1 MSLRLVYRMK
11 WAVRILC
18 LLAGMLFA
26 ASAFAEI
33 DFTDYAMRID
43 FTVAGDYS
51 DVSDFPVLVRLS
63 EDSPAGFSY
72 SVCAEDG
79 SDIRFSDRN
88 GTVTYPY
95 EIDTWNIFGESLVWV
110 RLPSAAKGNSFV
122 MCYGRSGQTSASDGA
137 TVWSDYVGVWHMG
150 ETYDAATAGSGLSRD
165 STANGLDATPT
176 NGGSGNLAQMVS
188 AEGVVGNARVNATSN
203 TTKGNYL
210 SVASYDS
217 LAVGNTFTI
226 SGWFKATTINGYP
239 RLWSRKTAHNASDGW
254 ELENAN
260 GVATKFSARGASGTA
275 ITLTTPTYQNAWLH
289 IALVYNGTTL
299 TAYAN
304 GNPCGSGTIAAAT
317 DNGKPLSFGNNS
329 NGSERSFPG
338 LYDEIRLSKDAK
350 SAERIA
356 AEYAAMSDSSFLS
369 AYDAV
374 PTSPD
379 MPIIDSAS
387 VAWNNGTE
395 VSVTLESGR
404 GTAAAIFTDVA
415 TSDIYTVPFA
425 TEIDATAG
433 TQTQIFPIAATDL
446 PLGRIY
452 RWKVIVS
459 NATLGHSVSHNDGSL
474 YYSGVAD
481 ATVRYVSSDG
491 DDSNDGMLISSAMA
505 SIQHAI
511 DDLLR
516 VDGGT
521 VRLLDSASPYVLTTT
536 VSNGYPVAIVGYPVN
551 GGDVIVSGNNS
562 IRPFILDHAEAKLA
576 NLTVR
581 DGFAPS
587 GQMGGLVWIKGN
599 GGIVED
605 CVLDHGRSTAAYN
618 NNGGGVGMSAG
629 RISRCVI
636 KNCEVANHNVYAHG
650 SAIYAPGGL
659 VEDCLIRLN
668 KCQNSGG
675 AVYLAG
681 TATLLNCTV
690 TENTGGNYADVHVN
704 SANASVV
711 NCAIFGNAASSD
723 TTGHG
728 HVWRQRS
735 ERFFH
740 CAADAEIEGGTDCI
754 ESADAGFKNAPAG
767 DFRITS
773 ASPCLD
779 AGAARATY
787 GAVSTTDLA
796 GNPRAVDTVDIG
808 CYENQKDEVEATI
821 GAATGSFLMPCSI
834 QIPATVS
841 GLSGEATYNWTLTNA
856 TTGGAAILFENAGA
870 TLSASNLAAGVY
882 DVALTVISGGESYQA
897 IPKSSLFQIAPAD
910 VYASSGNA
918 NAQFPYETPETAAA
932 TIVAAVDAAVD
943 GTRVHVLAGTFSSH
957 PTVNLL
963 KAVAVFGETGD
974 PADATVLAKGNE
986 RAFYLNNPAASVAN
1000 LTLSGSSQANG
1011 KTVCVEGSGGT
1022 VSNCVIQSAAYS
1034 TGWGSCGMAYGVNAL
1049 FTHCVFRG
1057 YCRISTGDNPAG
1069 GVAIKLAKTSRLENS
1084 IVTNITTT
1092 TDRGNGHIVAAQ
1104 SGSSVAN
1111 CTIVASVMPN
1121 PTSTGLN
1128 VDSSSAATNCV
1139 VYGVVAT
1146 EPVYEYVDNLDG
1158 TITTNQVGSLHPAAP
1173 WSGTAANFVN
1183 CATDGDA
1190 AINGTCLRIDEGAKF
1205 FNDYAN
1211 GDYTPKTGGPLVG
1224 KGANYEGMAS
1234 VDLAGNPR
1242 KVGSRIDIGCYE
1254 ASSSAFIIIVR

>member
-1 MSLRLVYRMK
+1 MK
-11 WAVRILC
+11 IIRYLLILSAMV
-18 LLAGMLFA
+18 LTS
-26 ASAFAEI
+26 SAFA
-33 DFTDYAMRID
+33 DLTDYAMKIE
-43 FTVAGDYS
+43 FTVSGDFP
-51 DVSDFPVLVRLS
+51 DVSDFPVLVRLA
-63 EDSPAGFSY
+63 ENSPVKFSY
-72 SVCAEDG
+72 AACAEDG
-79 SDIRFSDRN
+79 SDIRFFDTA
-88 GTVTYPY
+88 GTVAYPY
-95 EIDTWNIFGESLVWV
+95 EIDTWNPSGESLVWV
-110 RLPSAAKGNSFV
+110 RLPSAAKNTTFT
-122 MCYGRSGQTSASDGA
+122 MCYGRSGQTSASNGA
-137 TVWSDYVGVWHMG
+137 AVWSDYVGVWHMG

-217 LAVGNTFTI
+217 LGVGNTFTI

-239 RLWSRKTAHNASDGW
+239 RLWSRKTSHNASDGW

-275 ITLTTPTYQNAWLH
+275 ITLTTPTYKNAWLH

-338 LYDEIRLSKDAK
+338 LYDEIRLSKGVK

-415 TSDIYTVPFA
+415 TSDSYAVPFSG
-425 TEIDATAG
+425 EIDATA
-433 TQTQIFPIAATDL
+433 AAQARTFQVSAADL

-452 RWKVIVS
+452 TWKVVVS
-459 NATLGHSVSHNDGSL
+459 NATLGHSTSYNDGSL
-474 YYSGVAD
+474 YYSGASD

-491 DDSNDGMLISSAMA
+491 DDSNDGMLLSTAMA

-511 DDLLR
+511 DDLGAG
-516 VDGGT
+516 GGT

-551 GGDVIVSGNNS
+551 GGDVIVSGNSS
-562 IRPFILDHAEAKLA
+562 IRPFILDHAEATLA
-576 NLTVR
+576 NLTIR
-581 DGFAPS
+581 SGKAP
-587 GQMGGLVWIKGN
+587 GGGMGGLVWIKGN
-599 GGIVED
+599 GGIIED
-605 CVLDHGRSTAAYN
+605 CILVSGLSTAAYN
-618 NNGGGVGMSAG
+618 NNGGGIGMSAG
-629 RISRCVI
+629 RVSRCVI
-636 KNCEVANHNVYAHG
+636 KNCDVANHQTYAHG
-650 SAIYAPGGL
+650 SAIYASGGL
-659 VEDCLIRLN
+659 VEDCLIRAN
-668 KCQNSGG
+668 TCRTYGG

-690 TENTGGNYADVHVN
+690 TENTGGNYADVYVN

-711 NCAIFGNAASSD
+711 NCAIFGNVATSD

-735 ERFFH
+735 ERFFN
-740 CAADAEIEGGTDCI
+740 CAADAEITGGTDCV
-754 ESADAGFKNAPAG
+754 EAADGGFKDATAG

-773 ASPCLD
+773 SSPCID
-779 AGAARATY
+779 AGTARATY

-796 GNPRAVDTVDIG
+796 GNSRAVDTVDIG
-808 CYENQKDEVEATI
+808 CYENQKDEPEVTI
-821 GAATGSFLMPCSI
+821 GAASGTFLMPCSV
-834 QIPATVS
+834 QVQSAVS
-841 GLSGEATYNWTLTNA
+841 GISGDKSYRWTLTNA
-856 TTGGAAILFENAGA
+856 TTGAEPIVFDNAGE
-870 TLSASNLAAGVY
+870 TLSVENLAAGVY
-882 DVALTVISGGESYQA
+882 DVALTVSSGGESYSA
-897 IPKSSLFQIAPAD
+897 VTKAGLFQVAPTN
-910 VYASSGNA
+910 VYASAGNA
-918 NAQFPYETPETAAA
+918 NAQFPYATPETAAA
-932 TIVAAVDAAVD
+932 TIAAAVD
-943 GTRVHVLAGTFSSH
+943 GTCVHVLAGTYSSH

-974 PADATVLAKGNE
+974 PADATVLAKSE
-986 RAFYLNNPAASVAN
+986 ARAFYVNNPEASVAN
-1000 LTLSGSSQANG
+1000 LTLSGSSKLNG

-1022 VSNCVIQSAAYS
+1022 ISNCVIQSTANS
-1034 TGWGSCGMAYGVNAL
+1034 TDWGTCGMAYGVNAL

-1069 GVAIKLAKTSRLENS
+1069 GVAIKLANASRLENS
-1084 IVTNITTT
+1084 LVTNVTTSA
-1092 TDRGNGHIVAAQ
+1092 DNNGNGRVVAALNR
-1104 SGSSVAN
+1104 SAVVN
-1111 CTIVASVMPN
+1111 CTIVGSVMPH
-1121 PTSTGLN
+1121 PGSAGLQ
-1128 VDSSSAATNCV
+1128 VDATSAATNCV
-1139 VYGVVAT
+1139 VCGVVAT
-1146 EPVYEYVDNLDG
+1146 VPQYEYIDNLDG
-1158 TITTNQVGSLHPAAP
+1158 SITTNQVESLHPAAP
-1173 WSGTAANFVN
+1173 WIGTAANFVN

-1190 AINGTCLRIDEGAKF
+1190 AINEPCLRIEDETEF
-1205 FNDYAN
+1205 FKDYAN
-1211 GDYTPKTGGPLVG
+1211 GDYTPKTGGPLVN
-1224 KGANYEGMAS
+1224 KGVNYEGMAS

-1242 KVGSRIDIGCYE
+1242 KVGSKVDIGCYE
-1254 ASSSAFIIIVR
+1254 ASSAAFIIIVR

>member
-1 MSLRLVYRMK
+1 MK
-11 WAVRILC
+11 IIRYFLILSAMV
-18 LLAGMLFA
+18 LTS
-26 ASAFAEI
+26 SAFA
-33 DFTDYAMRID
+33 DLTDYAMKIE
-43 FTVAGDYS
+43 FTVSGDFS
-51 DVSDFPVLVRLS
+51 DVSDFPVLVRLA
-63 EDSPAGFSY
+63 ENSPAKFSY
-72 SVCAEDG
+72 GACAVDG
-79 SDIRFSDRN
+79 SDIRFFDTS
-88 GTVTYPY
+88 GTVAYPY
-95 EIDTWNIFGESLVWV
+95 EIDTWNPSGESLVWV
-110 RLPSAAKGNSFV
+110 RLPSAAKGASFV

-150 ETYDAATAGSGLSRD
+150 ETYDAVTAGSGPARD

-217 LAVGNTFTI
+217 LGVGNTFTI

-239 RLWSRKTAHNASDGW
+239 RLWSRKTSHTASDGW
-254 ELENAN
+254 EIENAN

-338 LYDEIRLSKDAK
+338 LYDEIRLSKGVK

-356 AEYAAMSDSSFLS
+356 AEYSAMSDSSFLS

-415 TSDIYTVPFA
+415 TSDSYAVPFSG
-425 TEIDATAG
+425 EIDATA
-433 TQTQIFPIAATDL
+433 AAQARTFQVSAADL

-452 RWKVIVS
+452 TWKVVVS
-459 NATLGHSVSHNDGSL
+459 NATLGHSASYNDGSL
-474 YYSGVAD
+474 YYSGAAD

-491 DDSNDGMLISSAMA
+491 NDANDGMLVSSAMA
-505 SIQHAI
+505 SIQRAI
-511 DDLLR
+511 DDLGAG
-516 VDGGT
+516 GGT

-536 VSNGYPVAIVGYPVN
+536 VSNGYPVTVVGYPVN
-551 GGDVIVSGNNS
+551 GGDVVVSGNNS
-562 IRPFILDHAEAKLA
+562 IRPFILDNAEAKLS
-576 NLTVR
+576 NITVR
-581 DGFAPS
+581 DGYAPK

-599 GGIVED
+599 GGVVED
-605 CVLDHGRSTAAYN
+605 CVLDHGLSTGQYN
-618 NNGGGVGMSAG
+618 NNGGGVGMFAG
-629 RISRCVI
+629 RVSRCVI
-636 KNCEVANHNVYAHG
+636 KNCNVANHQTYAHG
-650 SAIYAPGGL
+650 SAIYASGGL

-668 KCQNSGG
+668 TCQNYGG

-681 TATLLNCTV
+681 AATLLNCTV
-690 TENTGGNYADVHVN
+690 TGNTGGNYADVYVN

-711 NCAIFGNAASSD
+711 NCAIFGNVATSD
-723 TTGHG
+723 TSGHG
-728 HVWRQRS
+728 HVWRQRP
-735 ERFFH
+735 ERFFN
-740 CAADAEIEGGTDCI
+740 CAADAEITGGTGCV
-754 ESADAGFKNAPAG
+754 EAADGGFKNAADG

-773 ASPCLD
+773 SSPCID

-808 CYENQKDEVEATI
+808 CYENQKDEPEVTI
-821 GAATGSFLMPCSI
+821 GAASGTFLMPCSV
-834 QIPATVS
+834 QVQSAVS
-841 GLSGEATYNWTLTNA
+841 GISGDKSYRWTLTNA
-856 TTGGAAILFENAGA
+856 TTGAEPIVFDDGGA
-870 TLSASNLAAGVY
+870 TLSVENLAAGVY
-882 DVALTVISGGESYQA
+882 DVALTVLSGGESYNA
-897 IPKSSLFQIAPAD
+897 VTKAALFQVAPVD
-910 VYASSGNA
+910 IYASFGNV
-918 NAQFPYETPETAAA
+918 NAQFPYDTLETAAA
-932 TIVAAVDAAVD
+932 TIHAAVDAAID
-943 GTRVHVLAGTFSSH
+943 GTTVHVLAGTYSATS
-957 PTVNLL
+957 PVSIQ
-963 KAVAVFGETGD
+963 KAVSIIGESGK
-974 PADATVLAKGNE
+974 PADAIVSASSGS
-986 RAFYLNNPAASVAN
+986 RAIYLNCENAFVAN

-1011 KTVCVEGSGGT
+1011 KTVCVEGQGGV

-1034 TGWGSCGMAYGVNAL
+1034 AGWGTCGMAYGVNAL

-1069 GVAIKLAKTSRLENS
+1069 GIAIKLANASRLENS
-1084 IVTNITTT
+1084 IITNITTT
-1092 TDRGNGHIVAAQ
+1092 TDRGNGHIVAVQ
-1104 SGSSVAN
+1104 NHSSVVN
-1111 CTIVASVMPN
+1111 CTIAASVGPN

-1128 VDSSSAATNCV
+1128 VDGTSAATNCV

-1146 EPVYEYVDNLDG
+1146 EPVYEYIDNLDG
-1158 TITTNQVGSLHPAAP
+1158 SVTTNQLESLHPAAP

-1190 AINGTCLRIDEGAKF
+1190 AVNETCLRIEDETEF
-1205 FNDYAN
+1205 FKDYAN
-1211 GDYTPKTGGPLVG
+1211 GDYTPKAGGPLVG

-1234 VDLAGNPR
+1234 VDLAGR
-1242 KVGSRIDIGCYE
+1242 KRLNGSKIDIGCYE
-1254 ASSSAFIIIVR
+1254 AVSTPMIILVR